1 MGLQHTFT
9 TKEIYLLINIKYA
22 TMIKKTLKIIGIVL
36 LVLIVIIAGFI
47 GYFYFSRTGEIST
60 AAVKAGP
67 PADTLTVDGQLFRDL
82 NKNGELDPYEDR
94 RLATE
99 ERVED
104 LLAQMS
110 VEEKA
115 GMMFQNALAVG
126 EDGEFASVF
135 DFMNTLPVEVALF
148 DKNMSFF
155 NLFMIPEASLQAKWY
170 NKVQRLAERTRLG
183 IPVTISSDPRHTTME
198 LATVGF
204 NIEGFSKWTEPIGF
218 AAIGDSAFVHQF
230 GEIAAR
236 EYRAIGIQTALHPMA
251 DLATDPRWARIN
263 GTFGEDAELAATL
276 TAAYVHGFQGD
287 SLTSSSVSTMTK
299 HFPGGGPQDDGWDA
313 HFRFGKDQ
321 VYPGNNFD
329 YHLIPF
335 EAAFE
340 AGTSQIMPY
349 YGVPVGQT
357 SEDVGFSFNKE
368 IISGLLQDS
377 LGYEG
382 IVCTDWGLITT
393 TEIFGYPIENIIP
406 FAGTK
411 NYGVED
417 LPPVQ
422 RVKKALDA
430 GVDQFGGEQSPEL
443 IVQLVEERSIPE
455 SRLDRSVR
463 KLLALKFELGLF
475 ENPYVDVDKVSELVG
490 TEEAMELGYDSQLRS
505 QVLLTNKN
513 VNGQPI
519 LPLERETKIYIQNLN
534 PDVASEYGE
543 LVETV
548 DEADVAILNLEA
560 PKDPEAGSFAGMSLF
575 PMGRLYYTD
584 EELAPVMEII
594 RQKPTVITTYLSRPA
609 VIPEL
614 ADSASAIL
622 ANFGA
627 SNEAIF
633 DILFGE
639 FNPTGKLPFEM
650 PSSWEA
656 VLNQKEDVPFDS
668 EDPLFPF
675 GYGLDYK

>member
-1 MGLQHTFT
+1 
-9 TKEIYLLINIKYA
+9 
-22 TMIKKTLKIIGIVL
+22 MIKRVLKIVGILL
-36 LVLIVIIAGFI
+36 LVIVILIAGLV
-47 GYFYFSRTGEIST
+47 GYFYFSQTGKIS
-60 AAVKAGP
+60 AALEKAGP
-67 PADTLTVDGQLFRDL
+67 PVNTLTIDGRVFRDL
-82 NKNGELDPYEDR
+82 NKNAELDPYEDQ
-94 RLATE
+94 RLTVE

-104 LLAQMS
+104 LLGQMT

-115 GMMFQNALAVG
+115 GLMFHSFAAVG
-126 EDGEFASVF
+126 SDGEFAGVF
-135 DFMNTLPVEVALF
+135 NIMNTLPLEAAILE
-148 DKNMSFF
+148 KKMNFF
-155 NLFMIPEASLQAKWY
+155 NLFTVPEATLLAEWQ
-170 NKVQRLAERTRLG
+170 NKVQELAERTRLG

-204 NIEGFSKWTEPIGF
+204 NIEGFSKWTEPIGL
-218 AAIGDSAFVHQF
+218 AAIGDSAFVHRF
-230 GEIAAR
+230 GEIAAQ
-236 EYRAIGIQTALHPMA
+236 EYRAVGIHTALHPMA

-263 GTFGEDAELAATL
+263 GTFGEDAELAAKL

-340 AGTSQIMPY
+340 VGTSQIMPY

-357 SEDVGFSFNKE
+357 SEEVGFAFNEE

-377 LGYEG
+377 LRFEG
-382 IVCTDWGLITT
+382 IVCTDWGLINETT
-393 TEIFGYPIENIIP
+393 ILGYPLGEIIE

-411 NYGVED
+411 NYGVEN
-417 LPPVQ
+417 LPPVL

-430 GVDQFGGEQSPEL
+430 GVDQFGGESTPEL
-443 IVQLVEERSIPE
+443 VVQLVEEGSIPE
-455 SRLDRSVR
+455 SRLDQSVR
-463 KLLALKFELGLF
+463 KLLALKFRLGLF
-475 ENPYVDVDKVSELVG
+475 DDPYVDVGRVPQLTG
-490 TEEAMELGYDSQLRS
+490 TDEAVELGYESQLRS
-505 QVLLTNKN
+505 QVLLTNQT
-513 VNGQPI
+513 VEGSPMLPI
-519 LPLERETKIYIQNLN
+519 QQGTRIYIENFD
-534 PDVASEYGE
+534 PEVASQYGQV
-543 LVETV
+543 VETV
-548 DEADVAILNLEA
+548 EEADVAILNLEA
-560 PKDPEAGSFAGMSLF
+560 PKDPEMGSFAGMDLF

-584 EELAPVMEII
+584 EELAPVLEII

-614 ADSASAIL
+614 AESASAIL

-627 SNEAIF
+627 SDEAIF
-633 DILFGE
+633 DLLFGE
-639 FNPTGKLPFEM
+639 FSPTGTLPFEM

-656 VLNQKEDVPFDS
+656 VLNQQEDVPLDS

-675 GYGLDYK
+675 GYGLSYE

>member
-1 MGLQHTFT
+1 
-9 TKEIYLLINIKYA
+9 
-22 TMIKKTLKIIGIVL
+22 MIKKTFKIFGIIL
-36 LVLIVIIAGFI
+36 LVIIISIAGLA
-47 GYFYFSRTGEIST
+47 GYFYFSKTGEIDT
-60 AAVKAGP
+60 AAEKAGP
-67 PADTLTVDGQLFRDL
+67 PSDTLSVDGKLFRDL
-82 NKNGELDPYEDR
+82 NKNGELDPYEDSR
-94 RLATE
+94 ITTE

-104 LLAQMS
+104 LLTQMT

-135 DFMNTLPVEVALF
+135 NLMNTLPVEVALF
-148 DKNMSFF
+148 DKKMSFF
-155 NLFMIPEASLQAKWY
+155 NLFMVPEVSLQAKWY
-170 NKVQRLAERTRLG
+170 NSVQRLAERTRLG

-218 AAIGDSAFVHQF
+218 AAIGDSAFVERF
-230 GEIAAR
+230 GQIAAR
-236 EYRAIGIQTALHPMA
+236 EYRAVGIHTALHPMA

-263 GTFGEDAELAATL
+263 GTFGEDAELAAKL
-276 TAAYVHGFQGD
+276 TAAYVRGFQGD
-287 SLTSSSVSTMTK
+287 SLTASSVSTMTK

-335 EAAFE
+335 QAAFD

-357 SEDVGFSFNKE
+357 SEDVGFAFNKE
-368 IISGLLQDS
+368 IITDLLRDS
-377 LGYEG
+377 LRYEG
-382 IVCTDWGLITT
+382 IVCTDWGLINETK
-393 TEIFGYPIENIIP
+393 IFGYPLENFIE

-411 NYGVED
+411 NFGVED
-417 LPPVQ
+417 LSPVQ
-422 RVKKALDA
+422 RIEKALDA

-443 IVQLVEERSIPE
+443 VVQLVEEGSIPE

-463 KLLALKFELGLF
+463 KLLALKFKLGVF
-475 ENPYVDVDKVSELVG
+475 DNPYVDVDRISEIVG
-490 TEEAMELGYDSQLRS
+490 TEEAVQLGYESQLRS

-513 VNGQPI
+513 VNAEPI
-519 LPLERETKIYIQNLN
+519 LPLERDIKIYVQNLN
-534 PDVASEYGE
+534 LEVASEYGDV
-543 LVETV
+543 VETV
-548 DEADVAILNLEA
+548 EEADVAILNLDP
-560 PKDPEAGSFAGMSLF
+560 PKDPEMGSFAGMSLF
-575 PMGRLYYTD
+575 PMGRLYYTE
-584 EELAPVMEII
+584 EELAPVMEIM
-594 RQKPTVITTYLSRPA
+594 RKKPTVITTYLSRPA

-627 SNEAIF
+627 SNEAVF
-633 DILFGE
+633 DVLFGE

-675 GYGLDYK
+675 GYGLSYE

>member
-1 MGLQHTFT
+1 
-9 TKEIYLLINIKYA
+9 
-22 TMIKKTLKIIGIVL
+22 MIKKVFKGIGILLLAIIILITVL
-36 LVLIVIIAGFI
+36 A
-47 GYFYFSRTGEIST
+47 GYFYFSQTGKIN
-60 AAVKAGP
+60 AAMEKAGP
-67 PADTLTVDGQLFRDL
+67 PVNTLTIDGKTFRDL
-82 NKNGELDPYEDR
+82 NKNAELDPYEDH
-94 RLATE
+94 RLSVN

-104 LLAQMS
+104 LLAQMT

-115 GMMFQNALAVG
+115 GLMFHSPAAVG
-126 EDGEFASVF
+126 SDGDFAGVF
-135 DFMNTLPVEVALF
+135 NIMNFLPLEEALL
-148 DKNMSFF
+148 DKQMNFF
-155 NLFMIPEASLQAKWY
+155 NLFAVPEAALLAEWQ
-170 NKVQRLAERTRLG
+170 NKVQELAERTRLG
-183 IPVTISSDPRHTTME
+183 IPVTISSDPRHTTMK

-204 NIEGFSKWTEPIGF
+204 NIEGFSKWTEPIGL
-218 AAIGDSAFVHQF
+218 AAIGDSAFVHKF
-230 GEIAAR
+230 GEIAAQ
-236 EYRAIGIQTALHPMA
+236 EYRAVGIHTALHPMP
-251 DLATDPRWARIN
+251 DLATDPRWARIS
-263 GTFGEDAELAATL
+263 GTFGEDADLSAKL

-299 HFPGGGPQDDGWDA
+299 HFPGGGPQEDGWDA

-335 EAAFE
+335 EAAIE
-340 AGTSQIMPY
+340 VGTSQIMPY

-357 SEDVGFSFNKE
+357 SEEVGFAFNKE
-368 IISGLLQDS
+368 IITDLLQDS
-377 LGYEG
+377 LRYEG
-382 IVCTDWGLITT
+382 IVCTDWGLINTT
-393 TEIFGYPIENIIP
+393 TILGYPIENIIP

-417 LPPVQ
+417 LAPVL

-430 GVDQFGGEQSPEL
+430 GVDQFGGESTPEL
-443 IVQLVEERSIPE
+443 VVQLVKEGSIPE
-455 SRLDRSVR
+455 SRLDLSVR
-463 KLLALKFELGLF
+463 KLLALKFRLGLF
-475 ENPYVDVDKVSELVG
+475 DDPYVDVEMVNERTG
-490 TEEAMELGYDSQLRS
+490 TDEAMQMGYESQLRS
-505 QVLLTNKN
+505 QVLLTNNK
-513 VNGQPI
+513 VNGQSI
-519 LPLERETKIYIQNLN
+519 LPLQQGTKIYIENL
-534 PDVASEYGE
+534 DSEVASEYGQV
-543 LVETV
+543 VETV
-548 DEADVAILNLEA
+548 EEADVAILNLEA
-560 PKDPEAGSFAGMSLF
+560 PKDPDIGSFAGMSLF

-594 RQKPTVITTYLSRPA
+594 HQKPTVITTYLSRPA

-622 ANFGA
+622 ANFGS

-633 DILFGE
+633 DLLFGE

-675 GYGLDYK
+675 GYGLSYK

>member
-1 MGLQHTFT
+1 
-9 TKEIYLLINIKYA
+9 
-22 TMIKKTLKIIGIVL
+22 MIKKTLKILGIL
-36 LVLIVIIAGFI
+36 LLAIVILIAGLA
-47 GYFYFSRTGEIST
+47 GYFYFNQTGKINT
-60 AAVKAGP
+60 AIDKAGP
-67 PADTLTVDGQLFRDL
+67 AAEILNVDGRAFRDL
-82 NKNGELDPYEDR
+82 NKNGELDPYEDS
-94 RLATE
+94 RLTVE

-104 LLAQMS
+104 LLAQMT

-115 GMMFQNALAVG
+115 GLMFHSPAAVG
-126 EDGEFASVF
+126 SDGGFASVF
-135 DFMNTLPVEVALF
+135 NIMNFLPVEVAMLE
-148 DKNMSFF
+148 KKMNFF
-155 NLFMIPEASLQAKWY
+155 NLFAVPEAELLASWQ
-170 NKVQRLAERTRLG
+170 NKVQSLAERTRLG

-198 LATVGF
+198 LATIGF

-218 AAIGDSAFVHQF
+218 AAIGDSAFVHRF
-230 GEIAAR
+230 GEIAAQ
-236 EYRAIGIQTALHPMA
+236 EYRAVGIHTALHPMA

-263 GTFGEDAELAATL
+263 GTFGEDAELAAKL

-287 SLTSSSVSTMTK
+287 SLTFSSVSTMTK

-335 EAAFE
+335 YAAFE

-357 SEDVGFSFNKE
+357 SENVGFAFNKE
-368 IISGLLQDS
+368 IITDLLKDS
-377 LGYEG
+377 LQYEG
-382 IVCTDWGLITT
+382 IVCTDWGLINETT
-393 TEIFGYPIENIIP
+393 IFGYPLENFIE
-406 FAGTK
+406 FAATK
-411 NYGVED
+411 NFGVEH
-417 LPPVQ
+417 LTPEE

-430 GVDQFGGEQSPEL
+430 GVDQFGGESSPEQ
-443 IVQLVEERSIPE
+443 VVRLVEQGSIPE
-455 SRLDRSVR
+455 SRLDQSVR
-463 KLLALKFELGLF
+463 KLLALKFRLGLF
-475 ENPYVDVDKVSELVG
+475 DNPYVDVERVSALAG
-490 TEEAMELGYDSQLRS
+490 TEEAMRLGYESQLRS

-513 VNGQPI
+513 VNGEPV
-519 LPLERETKIYIQNLN
+519 LPLEQGIKIYVQDLDK
-534 PDVASEYGE
+534 DVASEYGE
-543 LVETV
+543 VAETV
-548 DEADVAILNLEA
+548 EEADVAILNLEA
-560 PKDPEAGSFAGMSLF
+560 PKDPEMGSFAGMSLF
-575 PMGRLYYTD
+575 PMGRLYYTE

-627 SNEAIF
+627 SSEAIF
-633 DILFGE
+633 DVLFGE

-668 EDPLFPF
+668 ENPLFPF
-675 GYGLDYK
+675 GYGLSYE

>member
-1 MGLQHTFT
+1 
-9 TKEIYLLINIKYA
+9 
-22 TMIKKTLKIIGIVL
+22 MIKKIFKYVGIFLGVLIL
-36 LVLIVIIAGFI
+36 LVIGLA
-47 GYFYFSRTGEIST
+47 GYFYFNQTSKIDT
-60 AAVKAGP
+60 AMEMAGP
-67 PADTLTVDGQLFRDL
+67 PADRIIVDGERFRDL
-82 NKNGELDPYEDR
+82 NKNGELDPYEDFR
-94 RLATE
+94 QPVEL
-99 ERVED
+99 RVED
-104 LLAQMS
+104 LLSQMT

-115 GMMFQNALAVG
+115 GLMFHSPAAVG
-126 EDGEFASVF
+126 SDGDFAGVF
-135 DFMNTLPVEVALF
+135 NIMNTLPLEVAILE
-148 DKNMSFF
+148 KKMNFF
-155 NLFMIPEASLQAKWY
+155 NLFAVPKASLLAEWQ
-170 NKVQRLAERTRLG
+170 NKVQQLAERTRLG

-198 LATVGF
+198 MATVGF
-204 NIEGFSKWTEPIGF
+204 AIDGFSKWTEPIGF
-218 AAIGDSAFVHQF
+218 AAIGDSAFVHRF
-230 GEIAAR
+230 GKIAAQ
-236 EYRAIGIQTALHPMA
+236 EYRAVGIHTALHPMA

-263 GTFGEDAELAATL
+263 GTFGEDAELAAKL

-313 HFRFGKDQ
+313 HYRFGKDQ

-340 AGTSQIMPY
+340 VGTSQIMPY

-357 SEDVGFSFNKE
+357 SEEVGFAFNKE
-368 IISGLLQDS
+368 IITDLLQDS
-377 LGYEG
+377 LKYDG
-382 IVCTDWGLITT
+382 IVCTDWTLIN
-393 TEIFGYPIENIIP
+393 EAAILGYPLGEIIE

-411 NYGVED
+411 NYGVEN
-417 LPPVQ
+417 LPPVL

-430 GVDQFGGEQSPEL
+430 GVDQFGGESTPEL
-443 IVQLVEERSIPE
+443 VVQLVEEGSISE

-463 KLLALKFELGLF
+463 KLLALKFRLGLF
-475 ENPYVDVDKVSELVG
+475 DNPYVDVERVPQLTG
-490 TEEAMELGYDSQLRS
+490 TDEAIQLGYESQLRS
-505 QVLLTNKN
+505 QVLLTNQTA
-513 VNGQPI
+513 NGSPI
-519 LPLERETKIYIQNLN
+519 LPLQQGTRIYIENLD
-534 PDVASEYGE
+534 PEVASQYGE
-543 LVETV
+543 VVETV

-560 PKDPEAGSFAGMSLF
+560 PKDPEMGSFAGMSLF
-575 PMGRLYYTD
+575 PMGRLYYTE

-614 ADSASAIL
+614 ADSASAIV

-627 SNEAIF
+627 SNESIF
-633 DILFGE
+633 DLLFGE

-675 GYGLDYK
+675 GYGLSYE